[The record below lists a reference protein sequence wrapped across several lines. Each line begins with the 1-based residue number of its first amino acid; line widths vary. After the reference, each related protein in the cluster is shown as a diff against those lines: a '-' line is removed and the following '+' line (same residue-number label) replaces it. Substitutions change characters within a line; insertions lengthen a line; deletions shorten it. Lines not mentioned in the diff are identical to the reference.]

1 MQFHRSGTLTGA
13 AIETYL
19 LEKVRLITQ
28 GRGERNFHIFYEL
41 LSEGT
46 GSSSQSEKAALGL
59 RHATPEDFAITSM
72 SGTFDRRDGVSDAS
86 TFAELKE
93 AMDTVGFTSEEQLAL
108 LSVPAAMLFCSN
120 LSFLEGGSHDGSSE
134 LDKNNASLPSA
145 LHLLG
150 VTAETLND
158 ALCTSTIE
166 VAGEVLRK
174 VLSRDQAAKAL
185 EAFMMATYGALFR
198 YIVEQINSSIM
209 FESAGSTSSSS
220 SSAIRI
226 LDIFGFECF
235 AVNSFEQL
243 CINYC
248 NETLQSQFNRYV
260 FKLEQQEYEKEGIE
274 WSFVDFPDNQEVLD
288 LIEKKRTGIISIL
301 DEQCR
306 LTKCTDQSFVAK
318 TYEVCADHPR
328 FIGSDRSKALG
339 CFSVQHYAGPV
350 EYNSESFL
358 AKNKDELPKETTD
371 LLLSS
376 SKQLL
381 QELGQMLSA
390 SLSPPAASSPGAG
403 TGSPYLKRS
412 ASSLSRA
419 SVGSQ
424 FSSQLR
430 QLRERIDRTAPH
442 YVRCLKPNDELVPDN
457 FVPAIIADQLR
468 CAGVLEAV
476 RVSRVGFPQ
485 RYVHSLFV
493 QRYGVLGGHTFNTAK
508 RRQRHDVCNVLVDLL
523 VPQMWNYQHGHRPP
537 SDLNEGFAH
546 DTIAVGCQIGKT
558 KVFLR
563 QQAFEA
569 LEQLRVE
576 KLAAAATKIQSVVRM
591 YFCLDSY
598 MFILESAIMIQ
609 TVFRGYRARMF
620 VKTVRYFY
628 RATVIQAAWRRFIA
642 YDDYT
647 NTRFIALWAQ
657 SRYRGRIARKSYAVK
672 NQNRKAIVLQSFWRM
687 TVFHRR
693 FRAAVRLVVNIQQ
706 LFRARRARAV
716 LKHLKSEAR
725 NLNNVARERDEL
737 RREALRAKQEL
748 EDLRRRNRHEDEQR
762 ALLQASDSNSMDHG
776 AQSSVASSQVSSII
790 YRDFPKTPTAQEAE
804 IRALADACTAKD
816 VEMERLRQEL
826 DSIREEKEEAPPIKT
841 IFARNRNHAGV
852 SEENGSSAPGTPA
865 ATEAESTA
873 SSTPLSAGFFGSPPK
888 APKRSPAMNRVDFLM
903 GRQGT
908 SPGGPGSDAN
918 DPQSQFSDSPR
929 KFSIQRAGSREMAAY
944 RQPNML
950 NNSYNNDIEETPL
963 HDLIRSGDLDSLT
976 DFLCSCED
984 IYAYINEGGHHGR
997 TPLHV
1002 AVLNSNLEMTSI
1014 LLEHFAVPNLQ
1025 DDAGENTPLHLAQSF
1040 DMIET
1045 LLVAG
1050 GANPNIPNANGLC
1063 ALHLAVRRKDVD
1075 SVRLLLAHRADVSVA
1090 DAVRWFTPLHLVTH
1104 FDGPYPEIPYES
1116 SSSSTSSPSGE
1127 IAQMLCM
1134 ATDPSEA
1141 DINYQDKDGNTPLHL
1156 ASVLDNECAGELIA
1170 IFLGQGSDPNIVNE
1184 KGQSPTHLLCHNNG
1198 LRRSRNTTYHQLIDS
1213 VLSYGADP
1221 NLASLSGCTPLHLCL
1236 YHKDIDGAIQLL
1248 QAGGQLH
1255 LQWRK
1260 PPSWKVFWA
1269 ETGLPDLSCTD
1280 MITNQGDLRRILS
1293 AISTKQ
1299 ILPPVRP
1306 ACMRC
1311 LNSFGAF
1318 GKKYYCG
1325 HCSSLVCRSC
1335 STANLDASELPAF
1348 CRNTDSMMTC
1358 NLCEDIILS
1367 RLGRDY

>member
-1 MQFHRSGTLTGA
+1 MQFHRSGTLAGA

-41 LSEGT
+41 LSD
-46 GSSSQSEKAALGL
+46 GSGPSQSEKSALGL
-59 RHATPEDFAITSM
+59 RHATPEHFIMTSQ

-86 TFAELKE
+86 TFAHLKA
-93 AMDTVGFTSEEQLAL
+93 AMDTVGFTSEEQLEI
-108 LSVPAAMLFCSN
+108 LSVPASMLFCSN
-120 LSFLEGGSHDGSSE
+120 LSFLDGDSHDGSSQ
-134 LDKNNASLPSA
+134 LDGSNPSLPNV

-150 VTAETLND
+150 VTANALND

-174 VLSRDQAAKAL
+174 VLSRDQATKAL

-198 YIVEQINSSIM
+198 YIVEQVNSSIM
-209 FESAGSTSSSS
+209 FESTDGTTSSS

-226 LDIFGFECF
+226 LDIFGFESF
-235 AVNSFEQL
+235 KVNSFEQL

-260 FKLEQQEYEKEGIE
+260 FKLEQQEYEREGIE
-274 WSFVDFPDNQEVLD
+274 WSFIEFPDNQGVLD

-306 LTKCTDQSFVAK
+306 LTKCTDQTFVAK
-318 TYEVCADHPR
+318 TYEICADHPR
-328 FIGSDRSKALG
+328 FIGSDRSKAVG
-339 CFSVQHYAGPV
+339 CFSIQHYAGPV
-350 EYNSESFL
+350 EYNSESFI

-376 SKQLL
+376 SKPLL
-381 QELGQMLSA
+381 QELGGMLSA
-390 SLSPPAASSPGAG
+390 SLSPSAASSPRAGG
-403 TGSPYLKRS
+403 TGSPLKRS
-412 ASSLSRA
+412 GSSLSRA

-424 FSSQLR
+424 FGSQLR
-430 QLRERIDRTAPH
+430 QLRERIDKTAPH

-457 FVPAIIADQLR
+457 FVPGIIADQLR

-485 RYVHSLFV
+485 RYPHSLFA
-493 QRYGVLGGHTFNTAK
+493 QRYGVLGGHAFDAA
-508 RRQRHDVCNVLVDLL
+508 RRHRRHDICHVLVDVL
-523 VPQMWNYQHGHRPP
+523 VPQIWNYQHGRQSPTDSSEEFVH
-537 SDLNEGFAH
+537 DL
-546 DTIAVGCQIGKT
+546 ISVGVQIGKT

-569 LEQLRVE
+569 LEQLRAE

-591 YFCLDSY
+591 YYCLDSY

-609 TVFRGYRARMF
+609 TVFRGYRARRF
-620 VKTVRYFY
+620 VDTVRYFY

-647 NTRFIALWAQ
+647 NTRFIALWLQ
-657 SRYRGRIARKSYAVK
+657 RQFRGRMARESFAVLS
-672 NQNRKAIVLQSFWRM
+672 QDCKAVVLQSFWRM
-687 TVFHRR
+687 TVPYRR
-693 FRAAVRLVVNIQQ
+693 FRATVRLVINIQQ

-725 NLNNVARERDEL
+725 NLNNVARERDQL

-748 EDLRRRNRHEDEQR
+748 ENLRRRNREEDEQR
-762 ALLQASDSNSMDHG
+762 AMLQASDSNSVDHG

-816 VEMERLRQEL
+816 MEMERLRQEL
-826 DSIREEKEEAPPIKT
+826 DSIREEKEEAPPIK
-841 IFARNRNHAGV
+841 IFFARNKNRGGA
-852 SEENGSSAPGTPA
+852 SEENGSSAPDTPA

-873 SSTPLSAGFFGSPPK
+873 SSTPHSTGFFGSPQNSS
-888 APKRSPAMNRVDFLM
+888 KRDRSMNRVDLFM

-908 SPGGPGSDAN
+908 SPGGPGSDSNDAN
-918 DPQSQFSDSPR
+918 QSQFSDSPR
-929 KFSIQRAGSREMAAY
+929 KFSLQRAGSREIAAY
-944 RQPNML
+944 RQPNTL
-950 NNSYNNDIEETPL
+950 NSSYNNDIEETPL
-963 HDLIRSGDLDSLT
+963 HELIRSGDPGALV
-976 DFLCSCED
+976 DFINSCDD

-997 TPLHV
+997 TPLHL
-1002 AVLNSNLEMTSI
+1002 AVLNADIEMTSI

-1025 DDAGENTPLHLAQSF
+1025 DEAGENTPLHLAQSS

-1063 ALHLAVRRKDVD
+1063 AIHLAVRRKDVE

-1090 DAVRWFTPLHLVTH
+1090 DAVRWFTPLHLATH
-1104 FDGPYPEIPYES
+1104 FDGPYSEIPYES
-1116 SSSSTSSPSGE
+1116 SPSSSASPSGE

-1134 ATDPSEA
+1134 ATDPAEA

-1156 ASVLDNECAGELIA
+1156 AAVLDNECAGELMNL
-1170 IFLGQGSDPNIVNE
+1170 FLGQGSDPNIINE
-1184 KGQSPTHLLCHNNG
+1184 RGQSPMHLICHNGG
-1198 LRRSRNTTYHQLIDS
+1198 LRRNRKTMYRQLIDNF
-1213 VLSYGADP
+1213 LSYGADP
-1221 NLASLSGCTPLHLCL
+1221 NLPSLSGCTPLHLCI
-1236 YHKDIDGAIQLL
+1236 YHKDYDGAIQLL

-1255 LQWRK
+1255 LPWRK
-1260 PPSWKVFWA
+1260 PASWKVFWA
-1269 ETGLPDLSCTD
+1269 ETGLPDVFCTD

-1299 ILPPVRP
+1299 LSPSVRP
-1306 ACMRC
+1306 TCMRC
-1311 LNSFGAF
+1311 MNSFGSF

-1335 STANLDASELPAF
+1335 SSANLDASELPAF

-1358 NLCEDIILS
+1358 NLCEDILLS
-1367 RLGRDY
+1367 RLGSDY